1 LNKAINNGTAQ
12 RCSLKKYALVTI
24 ALWSLVIALSI
35 YVNHQLNTK
44 HLLDIGK
51 TIARASFE
59 KDILYRRWNA
69 AQGGVYAR
77 QSETTAPNPHLHI
90 AERDITTP
98 LGKQLTMI
106 NPAYMTRQA
115 HEIGRLTNGIQ
126 GHITSLNPIRQANK
140 ADVWEKQALEQ
151 FELGVAEVS
160 SFAMLHGKKYL
171 RLMRPLITEKGCL
184 KCHQQQGYVL
194 GQIRGGISQSV
205 PMSLLSTTMAGNLTT
220 IWVKHLILWFIG
232 SVFIYFTYCALSRKT
247 LALAEANKK
256 LEVLAL
262 TDALTNL
269 SNRRHAMQILQ
280 LLWDESIEHN
290 TALACMMIDADNFKQ
305 INDTYGHDS
314 GDIVLRELAN
324 KLHDTVRTDDIVCRL
339 GGDEFFIICPH
350 TDKDGAKHIAN
361 LVLDNVLAMTVK
373 TGDGAWRGSISIGL
387 AIKTDLIHDIDQLI
401 KIADLGVYAAKEA
414 GKGCV
419 RVAND

>member
-1 LNKAINNGTAQ
+1 MDKAINNSAPQG
-12 RCSLKKYALVTI
+12 CSLKKYALVTI
-24 ALWSLVIALSI
+24 TLWSLVIALSI
-35 YVNHQLNTK
+35 YVNDQLNAN

-69 AQGGVYAR
+69 AQGGVYAQ
-77 QSETTAPNPHLHI
+77 QSETTALNPHLNI

-106 NPAYMTRQA
+106 NPAYMTRQV
-115 HEIGRLTNGIQ
+115 HEIGQSTNGIQ
-126 GHITSLNPIRQANK
+126 GHITSLNPIRPANK

-151 FELGVAEVS
+151 FELGVEEVS
-160 SFAMLHGKKYL
+160 SFAMLQGEKYL

-205 PMSLLSTTMAGNLTT
+205 PMSLLSTIMPSNLAT
-220 IWVKHLILWFIG
+220 IWLKHFILWFIG
-232 SVFIYFTYCALSRKT
+232 SVFIYFTYCAISRKT
-247 LALAEANKK
+247 LDLAEANQK

-262 TDALTNL
+262 TDVLTNL

-280 LLWDESIEHN
+280 ALWNESIEHD

-305 INDTYGHDS
+305 TNDTYGHDF
-314 GDIVLRELAN
+314 GDMVLRELAS
-324 KLHDTVRTDDIVCRL
+324 KFHDTVRTDDIVCRL

-361 LVLDNVLAMTVK
+361 LVLDNVLTMIVK
-373 TGDGAWRGSISIGL
+373 SGDGEWRGSVSIGI
-387 AIKTDLIHDIDQLI
+387 AIKTDSIHNIDQLI
-401 KIADLGVYAAKEA
+401 KTADLAVYAAKEA